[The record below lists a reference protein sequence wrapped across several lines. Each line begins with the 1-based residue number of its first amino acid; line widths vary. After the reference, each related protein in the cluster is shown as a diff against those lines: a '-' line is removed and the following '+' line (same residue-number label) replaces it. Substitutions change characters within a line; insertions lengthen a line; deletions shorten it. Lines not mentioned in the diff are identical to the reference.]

1 MGRKKQT
8 FAKGDKIYAF
18 TFISEAEEDEK
29 RPKRLVTVKCF
40 CGKVFTRRFYNLK
53 TSKSC
58 GCIKPEIEK
67 FEPGDV
73 FHNITLVKEI
83 PGITMTNTGSF
94 RRRGLWKCYCGN
106 TWETDISYV
115 KHNRTKSCG
124 CLLTE
129 TNTKHGISKSRLANT
144 FSSMK
149 GRCYNPN
156 NSRYSYYGMRGIS
169 VCEEWLN
176 NSSAFFDWAMSNGYT
191 QELTIERKD
200 NDKGYSPE
208 NCIWATYT
216 TQNRNKRSTRT
227 SVEEVRRIRA
237 FHIENPSLTYKEV
250 GKAFNLLESH
260 VSDIIANR
268 TWKEGT
274 LDNINN

>member
-58 GCIKPEIEK
+58 GCIKSEIEK

-73 FHNITLVKEI
+73 FHNITLIKEI
-83 PGITMTNTGSF
+83 PGITITNTGSF

-115 KHNRTKSCG
+115 KHNWTKSCG
-124 CLLTE
+124 CLLKE
-129 TNTKHGISKSRLANT
+129 TNTKHGFSKSRLASI
-144 FSSMK
+144 FSGMK
-149 GRCYNPN
+149 GRCYYIKN
-156 NSRYSYYGMRGIS
+156 NNYNNYGARGITI
-169 VCEEWLN
+169 CKEWLDDR
-176 NSSAFFDWAMSNGYT
+176 STFFKWAMSNGYT
-191 QELTIERKD
+191 EELTIERKD

-216 TQNRNKRSTRT
+216 IQGRNT
-227 SVEEVRRIRA
+227 SRAKTSMEEVRKIRA

-250 GKAFNLLESH
+250 SKVFNLLESH

-274 LDNINN
+274 LKSINN